1 MGPNPSQYEEL
12 YRAAVGESKAHYY
25 VPRFQRF
32 DEGSSRAS
40 WNWPA
45 FFVSFFW
52 MLYRRM
58 YGPALIYWF
67 AWPTVMLMLGGLI
80 SALLGPL
87 AGGIAYAL
95 LIAAQLILVPMF
107 ANALYHWHIRN
118 RIKSAA
124 GGAPSHEAVVQ
135 RLGRNSGGAPVVVA
149 VAAVVG
155 VFFMGI
161 LAAIAIPAY
170 QDYTI
175 RSQVAEG
182 LGLAAPVKASVAQ
195 VYSQSNTWP
204 ADLQSVGADAAPQG
218 KYVTGVEVSDGTILI
233 RYGNAAHAKISGRTL
248 SLQPVEGTEGV
259 VWMCGYSAG
268 TDATQT
274 DIEPKYLPT
283 ACRTTTAVQ
292 TIDRQ

>member
-1 MGPNPSQYEEL
+1 MGPNASQYEEL

-32 DEGSSRAS
+32 DEGASRVS

-67 AWPTVMLMLGGLI
+67 AWPTVMVMLGGLI

-87 AGGIAYAL
+87 AGGITYGV
-95 LIAAQLILVPMF
+95 LILAQLILVPMF
-107 ANALYHWHIRN
+107 ANALYHWHIRS

-124 GGAPSHEAVVQ
+124 GGAPSHEAVVE
-135 RLGRNSGGAPVVVA
+135 RLGRNSGGAPAVVA
-149 VAAVVG
+149 IAAVVG

-175 RSQVAEG
+175 RSQIAEG
-182 LGLAAPVKASVAQ
+182 LNLAASVKAAVEESYAA
-195 VYSQSNTWP
+195 TGALP
-204 ADLQSVGADAAPQG
+204 ADSSSTGLQGR
-218 KYVTGVEVSDGTILI
+218 YVSGIDVSNGVILI
-233 RYGNAAHAKISGRTL
+233 RYGNAANKFIDGG
-248 SLQPVEGTEGV
+248 SLALHPAAATDGSIEWV
-259 VWMCGYSAG
+259 CGYAAGSGG
-268 TDATQT
+268 TD
-274 DIEPKYLPT
+274 IPPKYLPRLCRDPT
-283 ACRTTTAVQ
+283 AQVQ
-292 TIDRQ
+292 RL

>member
-32 DEGSSRAS
+32 DAGSSRAS

-87 AGGIAYAL
+87 AGGIAYAV
-95 LIAAQLILVPMF
+95 LILAQLILVPMF

-124 GGAPSHEAVVQ
+124 GGAPSHEAVVE
-135 RLGRNSGGAPVVVA
+135 RLGRNAGGAPVVVA
-149 VAAVVG
+149 IAAVVG

-182 LGLAAPVKASVAQ
+182 LNLAASVKAAVAQ
-195 VYSQSNTWP
+195 SYAATGAWP
-204 ADLQSVGADAAPQG
+204 ADPSGAGLGTGYEG
-218 KYVTGVEVSDGTILI
+218 KYVSGIDVIDGVVVIH
-233 RYGNAAHAKISGRTL
+233 YGNAAHPFIAGHTL
-248 SLQPVEGTEGV
+248 ALRPAAATDGNIEWT
-259 VWMCGYSAG
+259 CGYAAG
-268 TDATQT
+268 SDAS
-274 DIEPKYLPT
+274 DIQPKYLPT
-283 ACRTTTAVQ
+283 LCRDPAQVQ
-292 TIDRQ
+292 RL

>member
-25 VPRFQRF
+25 LPRFQRF

-58 YGPALIYWF
+58 YGAALIYWF

-118 RIKSAA
+118 RIKSAT

-135 RLGRNSGGAPVVVA
+135 RLGRNSGGAPVAVA

-161 LAAIAIPAY
+161 LAGIAIPAY

-182 LGLAAPVKASVAQ
+182 LNLAASVKAGVAQ
-195 VYSQSNTWP
+195 SYAATGAWP
-204 ADLQSVGADAAPQG
+204 ADWSGAGLGNAYEG
-218 KYVTGVEVSDGTILI
+218 KYVSGIDVSDGVIVI
-233 RYGNAAHAKISGRTL
+233 HYGNAAHPLIGGHTL
-248 SLQPVEGTEGV
+248 ALHPAAATDGNIE
-259 VWMCGYSAG
+259 WACGYAAG
-268 TDATQT
+268 SDAS
-274 DIEPKYLPT
+274 DIQPKYLPRL
-283 ACRTTTAVQ
+283 CRDPAQVE
-292 TIDRQ
+292 RL